1 MAAIEYVDGLSVPSA
16 VPLILE
22 GCRHIIVLK
31 TFSKIHGMAGIRVGY
46 GLAAAEDHWWFDAI
60 SRRISY
66 QYGGDCRGS
75 RLFGWSGFSFLLY
88 QMVKEGRDYLTKEMK
103 KLGCKVYLPQTS
115 FFYFGAHMDP
125 QKLKAQKRNI
135 LIGAFD
141 FPRVSIGSQVQNA
154 AFLSC
159 LKEIWAQKE

>member
-1 MAAIEYVDGLSVPSA
+1 MDAIEYVDGLSVPSA

-46 GLAAAEDHWWFDAI
+46 GLAAAEIIGDLMQSPGVFHTSTEAI
-60 SRRISY
+60 AGAVTSLGDRDFLSCSY
-66 QYGGDCRGS
+66 Q
-75 RLFGWSGFSFLLY
+75 
-88 QMVKEGRDYLTKEMK
+88 MIKEGQDYLTKEMK

-115 FFYFGAHMDP
+115 FSYFGAHMDP
-125 QKLKAQKRNI
+125 QKLKAQRRNI

-141 FPRVSIGSQVQNA
+141 FSHVSIGSQVQNA

-159 LKEIWAQKE
+159 LKEI